1 MKPTIV
7 VDIGNSRV
15 KWGLCAED
23 RVVHHSSLPPD
34 DPAFWEEQ
42 IKRWEVVAKS
52 HWAVASVHPLTAN
65 RFMEWLKLRG
75 DPFTIIQERG
85 RLPIEIK
92 VSESH
97 RVGIDRLLNAV
108 AAKNRVQRPVSIF
121 IIDAGSAVTVDWLDE
136 EGAFQGGAI
145 FPGIQLMAKAL
156 HDYTAALP
164 LVEIKT
170 IPPPLMFPRLP
181 GGNTV
186 SAIAGG
192 ISWAA
197 AGGVKACIR
206 QMLCGVPGPRHR
218 YVTFLTGGDA
228 EFLVNVLDSEVQL
241 WPEMTLEGIRLAAE
255 ALP

>member
-7 VDIGNSRV
+7 VDIGNSRI

-23 RVVHHSSLPPD
+23 RIVYRSSLPPD

-42 IKRWEVVAKS
+42 IKRWEVVTKS
-52 HWAVASVHPLTAN
+52 PWAVASVHPLTAN
-65 RFMEWLKLRG
+65 RFVEWLKLRG
-75 DPFTIIQERG
+75 DPITIVQDRG

-108 AAKNRVQRPVSIF
+108 AAKNRVQRKVSIF
-121 IIDAGSAVTVDWLDE
+121 IVDAGSAVTVDWVDE
-136 EGAFQGGAI
+136 KGAFRGGAI
-145 FPGIQLMAKAL
+145 FPGLRLMAKAL

-164 LVEIKT
+164 LVQT
-170 IPPPLMFPRLP
+170 PLDSDYRTLVLP
-181 GGNTV
+181 GKSTH
-186 SAIAGG
+186 SAIEAGIFWAVACG
-192 ISWAA
+192 I
-197 AGGVKACIR
+197 KALVR
-206 QMLCGVPGPRHR
+206 QLIGTAKASRHR
-218 YVTFLTGGDA
+218 VIFLTGGDA
-228 EFLVNVLDSEVQL
+228 KYLAGAMDPEVQL